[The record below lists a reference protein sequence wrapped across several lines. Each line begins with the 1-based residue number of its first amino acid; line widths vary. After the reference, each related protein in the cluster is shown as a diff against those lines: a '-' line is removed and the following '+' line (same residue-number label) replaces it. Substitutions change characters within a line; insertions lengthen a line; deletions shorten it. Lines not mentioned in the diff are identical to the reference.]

1 MAHRIQPTVDN
12 DRWTFVDFVSV
23 MKYNTLNSSKY
34 RKIAK
39 GILMKI
45 LGVSSYHHDSAA
57 ASLHNGLIQGASHE
71 ERFTRKK
78 FDKSFPKALLVGCA
92 II

>member
-23 MKYNTLNSSKY
+23 MKYNTLNSSDY
-34 RKIAK
+34 RKLAK

-45 LGVSSYHHDSAA
+45 L
-57 ASLHNGLIQGASHE
+57 E
-71 ERFTRKK
+71 
-78 FDKSFPKALLVGCA
+78 
-92 II
+92 